1 MATVTRRRVLQTA
14 AVAASGLA
22 LPLVRTA
29 GAAVGSAPD
38 GGMTLAWHTNIAP
51 RWLDP
56 LQHDGG
62 ATPDNFLNVVQDALI
77 KNFRDEKYD
86 HLALAEHFEFSED
99 AKRATARLVEGLI
112 PVIDGFEHAL
122 AAHREAEYANYRKG
136 FELIYKQLL
145 DHLAK
150 LGVERL
156 DPVGK
161 PFDPH
166 LHQAV
171 DRAEAKDREDG
182 TILQVFQPGYVF
194 HGRVLRPAMVRVA
207 VHPNPASKEAVN

>member
-1 MATVTRRRVLQTA
+1 VSDKDVKINLNKNVDSSELEQSAES
-14 AVAASGLA
+14 VAADTAKANAELA
-22 LPLVRTA
+22 KLTA
-29 GAAVGSAPD
+29 D
-38 GGMTLAWHTNIAP
+38 LEELRQTLLRRQA
-51 RWLDP
+51 DF
-56 LQHDGG
+56 
-62 ATPDNFLNVVQDALI
+62 DNYRKRI
-77 KNFRDEKYD
+77 EK
-86 HLALAEHFEFSED
+86 ERFED

-122 AAHREAEYANYRKG
+122 VAHREAEYESYRKG

-150 LGVERL
+150 LGVERI

-171 DRAEAKDREDG
+171 DRAETKDHDDG

-207 VHPNPASKEAVN
+207 VHPKPASKEAVN

>member
-1 MATVTRRRVLQTA
+1 LKVSDKDVKINLNKNVDSSELEQSAES
-14 AVAASGLA
+14 VAADTAKANAELA
-22 LPLVRTA
+22 KLTA
-29 GAAVGSAPD
+29 D
-38 GGMTLAWHTNIAP
+38 LEELRQTLLRRQA
-51 RWLDP
+51 DF
-56 LQHDGG
+56 
-62 ATPDNFLNVVQDALI
+62 DNYRKRI
-77 KNFRDEKYD
+77 EK
-86 HLALAEHFEFSED
+86 ERFED

-122 AAHREAEYANYRKG
+122 AAHREAEYESYRKG

-156 DPVGK
+156 DPIGK

-171 DRAEAKDREDG
+171 DRAETKDHDDG

-207 VHPNPASKEAVN
+207 VHPKPASKEAVN